1 MSSVL
6 QRLDTSGVWYYL
18 LGELQPLLKNA
29 ISYEEGKVN
38 DLLQRYKSFSKNQ
51 KKKDESD
58 ADNILKQINH

>member
-6 QRLDTSGVWYYL
+6 QHLDTSGVWYCL
-18 LGELQPLLKNA
+18 LDKIQPLLKNA

-38 DLLQRYKSFSKNQ
+38 DLLKRYKNFCKNQ

-58 ADNILKQINH
+58 ADNILKAI